1 MVIYCI
7 IAVTVGMAIMQ
18 LVLRP
23 KLKTT
28 QELDR
33 KVIKENEEQRL
44 ERERLNTEVKMLS
57 DSCSKYQS
65 DIRVLQT
72 SLKEQSASIEETLE
86 ERRKAAEAVLG
97 DRLDVAAERKRQE
110 YLQQIQE
117 VEDEYIQTLQE
128 CSYNLNRELVEKQSS
143 ITELILT
150 LDNLKS
156 KVQAINEENKRA
168 EEIKSK
174 ADFYKLQISDVDLE
188 EVQKLRKIAKELRDP
203 VPLNKMIWTQY
214 FRNLYSALCGRVVG
228 AGTKTG
234 IYKITNLENGMA
246 YIGQSRNIK
255 DRWADHI
262 KVGLGADTVTRNKLY
277 PAMLSTGV
285 ENFTFEILEI
295 CSAEELNEREKFY
308 IDFYDTVNYG
318 YNVTKGGS

>member
-234 IYKITNLENGMA
+234 IYKITNLTNGMA

>member
-1 MVIYCI
+1 MIVYCI
-7 IAVTVGMAIMQ
+7 IAVIAGMVIMY
-18 LVLRP
+18 LALRP

-33 KVIKENEEQRL
+33 KVIKENEEQRITKEKL
-44 ERERLNTEVKMLS
+44 ETEVKLLS
-57 DSCSKYQS
+57 NSCSKYQS
-65 DIRVLQT
+65 DIQNLQS
-72 SLKEQSASIEETLE
+72 SLKEQTASMEETLE
-86 ERRKAAEAVLG
+86 QRRQAAETLLG
-97 DRLDVAAERKRQE
+97 DKLDTAAARKRNE
-110 YLQQIQE
+110 YLN
-117 VEDEYIQTLQE
+117 YIEEIEEEQASLLQE
-128 CSYNLNRELVEKQSS
+128 CSYTLNKEIMDKQST
-143 ITELILT
+143 ITELIVT
-150 LDNLKS
+150 LDSLKA
-156 KVQAINEENKRA
+156 KVQAVNEENKRT
-168 EEIKSK
+168 EEIKNK

-234 IYKITNLENGMA
+234 IYKITNLTNGMA

>member
-174 ADFYKLQISDVDLE
+174 ADFYKLQISDTDLE

-203 VPLNKMIWTQY
+203 IPLNKMIWTQY
-214 FRNLYSALCGRVVG
+214 FRNLYNELCGRVVG
-228 AGTKTG
+228 VGTKTG
-234 IYKITNLENGMA
+234 IYKITNLENSMA
-246 YIGQSRNIK
+246 YIGQSVNIK
-255 DRWADHI
+255 DRWGTHI
-262 KVGLGADTVTRNKLY
+262 KVGLGADTITRNKLY

-285 ENFTFEILEI
+285 ENFTFEILEE
-295 CSAEELNEREKFY
+295 CSSEELNEREKFY

>member
-7 IAVTVGMAIMQ
+7 IAVTVGMVIMQ

-57 DSCSKYQS
+57 DSCSNYQS

-72 SLKEQSASIEETLE
+72 SLKEQSASIGETLE

-97 DRLDVAAERKRQE
+97 DRLDAAAERKRQE

-174 ADFYKLQISDVDLE
+174 ADFYKLQISDTDLE

-203 VPLNKMIWTQY
+203 IPLNKMIWTQY
-214 FRNLYSALCGRVVG
+214 FRNLYNELCGRVVG
-228 AGTKTG
+228 VGTKTG

-246 YIGQSRNIK
+246 YIGQSVNIK
-255 DRWADHI
+255 DRWGTHI
-262 KVGLGADTVTRNKLY
+262 KVGLGADTITRNKLY

-285 ENFTFEILEI
+285 ENFTFEILEE
-295 CSAEELNEREKFY
+295 CSSEELNEREKFY

>member
-174 ADFYKLQISDVDLE
+174 ADFYKLQISDTDLE

-203 VPLNKMIWTQY
+203 IPLNKMIWTQY
-214 FRNLYSALCGRVVG
+214 FRNLYNELCGRVVG
-228 AGTKTG
+228 VGTKTG

>member
-7 IAVTVGMAIMQ
+7 IAVIVGMVIMQ

-65 DIRVLQT
+65 DIKVLQT

-97 DRLDVAAERKRQE
+97 DRLDTAAERKRQE

-174 ADFYKLQISDVDLE
+174 ADFYKLQISDTDLE

-203 VPLNKMIWTQY
+203 IPLNKMIWTQY
-214 FRNLYSALCGRVVG
+214 FRNLYNELCGRVVG
-228 AGTKTG
+228 VGTKTG
-234 IYKITNLENGMA
+234 IYKITNLMNGMA

-262 KVGLGADTVTRNKLY
+262 KVGLGADTITRNKLY

-285 ENFTFEILEI
+285 ENFTFEILEE
-295 CSAEELNEREKFY
+295 CSSEELNEREKFY

>member
-214 FRNLYSALCGRVVG
+214 FRNLYNELCGRVVG
-228 AGTKTG
+228 VGTKTG